1 MAAAAQ
7 QHALASLKGLLESG
21 AYSDLTISC
30 NGDAYKVHK
39 NIVCDKVDFF
49 TRALRFGGK
58 ESQND
63 AIDLPEDDPAIVR
76 RLIQYLYEAEYTPLL
91 SDVASTGSAR
101 CHYNEAGY
109 FLGAGTGCCA
119 HFTCDKCEVDT
130 AVLPSL
136 NGREYQL
143 LLHVKM
149 YEIADK
155 YEVRGLKDLAREKF
169 QRSCKQFWDSDV
181 FAVAAHHVFSSTPD
195 SDKGLRDLV
204 SLTIS
209 KHMCLMDKPEIE
221 ALLTEFNGLAFGLL
235 KLTRKRG

>member
-7 QHALASLKGLLESG
+7 QQALASLKGLLESG

-30 NGDAYKVHK
+30 NGDTYKVHK
-39 NIVCDKVDFF
+39 NIVCDKIDFF
-49 TRALRFGGK
+49 TRAIRFGGK

-63 AIDLPEDDPAIVR
+63 VVDLPEDDPAVVR

-91 SDVASTGSAR
+91 PDVDSTGS
-101 CHYNEAGY
+101 
-109 FLGAGTGCCA
+109 TP
-119 HFTCDKCEVDT
+119 FTNKT
-130 AVLPSL
+130 NRP
-136 NGREYQL
+136 NQP
-143 LLHVKM
+143 LLHAKI

-155 YEVRGLKDLAREKF
+155 YEVKGLKDLAREKF
-169 QRSCKQFWDSDV
+169 KRSCEQFWDNDV
-181 FAVAAHHVFSSTPD
+181 FAVAAHHVFSTTPD

>member
-1 MAAAAQ
+1 M
-7 QHALASLKGLLESG
+7 
-21 AYSDLTISC
+21 DLTP
-30 NGDAYKVHK
+30 A
-39 NIVCDKVDFF
+39 
-49 TRALRFGGK
+49 K

-63 AIDLPEDDPAIVR
+63 AVDLPEDDPAIVR

-91 SDVASTGSAR
+91 SDVDSTGSAPFTNKIDRPKFHANGDEFHYRFPHTCSVFPLYGTCNDPMVCPHHR

-119 HFTCDKCEVDT
+119 NFTCDKCEVDT

-136 NGREYQL
+136 HGGEYQL

-169 QRSCKQFWDSDV
+169 QRSCKQFWDNDV
-181 FAVAAHHVFSSTPD
+181 FAVAAHHVFSTTPD

-209 KHMCLMDKPEIE
+209 KHMGLMDKPEIE

-235 KLTRKRG
+235 KLTRKRS